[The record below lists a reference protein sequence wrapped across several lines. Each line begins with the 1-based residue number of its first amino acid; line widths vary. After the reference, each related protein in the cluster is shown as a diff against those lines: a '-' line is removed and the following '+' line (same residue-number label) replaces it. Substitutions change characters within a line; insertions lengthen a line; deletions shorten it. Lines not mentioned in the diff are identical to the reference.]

1 MVEKAYFGP
10 LAVHFIDGKPVLG
23 QTEFDV
29 VVDINVE
36 WFSSLVMGVIDF
48 EKLWMY
54 GHAEVYDKSY
64 VGKLDRLFH
73 VAR

>member
-1 MVEKAYFGP
+1 M
-10 LAVHFIDGKPVLG
+10 LG

-54 GHAEVYDKSY
+54 GHAEVSDESF
-64 VGKLDRLFH
+64 VGTLNRLFH
-73 VAR
+73 VSRKPETIEEF